1 MKLLPKIVNALKLLT
16 IFAKKVHLTCL
27 TGFWKGL
34 WYYMRMVRIRSFSG
48 LYFLAFKLNTEI
60 YLANLRIQSEC
71 GKIRS
76 RKTPNKNTFYV
87 VWLPYGGN
95 IDLKSVKD
103 IVIPASSVA
112 MTFVWTIKALFC
124 AITSPFV
131 KDTMTIIALKFRTSC
146 SLCWLCGCRRTC
158 CCWGWNSGCGCREI
172 RATVHFKPSTWSP
185 MILINYNSHKSCL
198 YGIL

>member
-1 MKLLPKIVNALKLLT
+1 MFDRVLKRPLILHEDGPYSEFFWSVFSRIQIEYGDLP
-16 IFAKKVHLTCL
+16 C
-27 TGFWKGL
+27 
-34 WYYMRMVRIRSFSG
+34 
-48 LYFLAFKLNTEI
+48 
-60 YLANLRIQSEC
+60 NLRIQSEC

-76 RKTPNKNTFYV
+76 RKTPNKNTFYI